1 MTAGWKEGKRDIVHR
16 LDRRKKRLEAGK
28 AVKKPLHSPR
38 KKVMRPW
45 SQLLI

>member
-1 MTAGWKEGKRDIVHR
+1 MERGKRDVVHR

-28 AVKKPLHSPR
+28 AVKKPLHSSR
-38 KKVMRPW
+38 KKTMRSW